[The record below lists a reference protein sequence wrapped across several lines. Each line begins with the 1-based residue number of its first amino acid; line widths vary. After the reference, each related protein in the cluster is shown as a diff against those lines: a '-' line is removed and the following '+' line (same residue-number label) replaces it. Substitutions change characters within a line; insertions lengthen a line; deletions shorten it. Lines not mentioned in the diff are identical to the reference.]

1 MQIGCLEKKIAIIIK
16 WILLL
21 LCCSFIKRSVVYN
34 NYIFFLKY
42 MLSFRKILTSIVS
55 LCLLLINFCT
65 DFKMVELNSWQLLN
79 LLFLFNYVIV

>member
-34 NYIFFLKY
+34 NYIFFFLKY
-42 MLSFRKILTSIVS
+42 IYVKFSKNIDVNCVLMFVIDK
-55 LCLLLINFCT
+55 
-65 DFKMVELNSWQLLN
+65 
-79 LLFLFNYVIV
+79 FLY